1 MLLVQAEMAI
11 DCLNT
16 KIAELE
22 ERNQETE
29 KIAEKYMDE
38 VRLLYD

>member
-1 MLLVQAEMAI
+1 MAI

-22 ERNQETE
+22 ERNKETE
-29 KIAEKYMDE
+29 LVAEKYMEE
-38 VRLLYD
+38 V